1 MNFNFRPLE
10 LPPLPQPKAHEL
22 INLVNETEES
32 SPIAPPLLPPGVPI
46 RQTKPPRSMDE
57 ILADIENGK
66 GKQVTILEWVY
77 LFYAKGDWDEKQG
90 SDRAKST
97 SAAIWKYALDDEKI
111 KDRLFWRLAIYY
123 SQVNQN
129 QIGRKNRPV
138 RKNMESSE
146 NSEVESDREKA
157 EERKISD
164 RPVLPLSLVH
174 SFPDFASE
182 FKNKE

>member
-1 MNFNFRPLE
+1 MNFQFRPLE
-10 LPPLPQPKAHEL
+10 LPPLPQPKAKEL
-22 INLVNETEES
+22 INLANETEES
-32 SPIAPPLLPPGVPI
+32 GPIAPPQLPPGVP
-46 RQTKPPRSMDE
+46 RYQTKPPRSMDE

-66 GKQVTILEWVY
+66 GEQVTILEWVY

-97 SAAIWKYALDDEKI
+97 SAAIWKFALNDDKI

-123 SQVNQN
+123 SQANQN

-138 RKNMESSE
+138 RKNLESSE

-157 EERKISD
+157 AQRKISD
-164 RPVLPLSLVH
+164 RPVLPQSLVDC
-174 SFPDFASE
+174 FRDFASE
-182 FKNKE
+182 FNNK

>member
-10 LPPLPQPKAHEL
+10 LPPLPQPKAQEL
-22 INLVNETEES
+22 IDWGNGTEVS
-32 SPIAPPLLPPGVPI
+32 RPITPPQLPPGVP
-46 RQTKPPRSMDE
+46 RHQTKPPRSMDE
-57 ILADIENGK
+57 ILADIENGT
-66 GKQVTILEWVY
+66 GEQVTILEWVY

-97 SAAIWKYALDDEKI
+97 SAAIWKFALDDDKI

-123 SQVNQN
+123 SQGNQN
-129 QIGRKNRPV
+129 QIGSKNRPV

-157 EERKISD
+157 EQRKISD

>member
-10 LPPLPQPKAHEL
+10 LPPLPQPKAQAL
-22 INLVNETEES
+22 IDLAKGTGES
-32 SPIAPPLLPPGVPI
+32 GPITPPLLPPGVPI

-57 ILADIENGK
+57 ILADIENRK
-66 GKQVTILEWVY
+66 GEQVTILEWVY

-97 SAAIWKYALDDEKI
+97 SAAIWKFALDDEKI

-123 SQVNQN
+123 SQGNQN
-129 QIGRKNRPV
+129 QRASKNRPV
-138 RKNMESSE
+138 LKNLESSE

-157 EERKISD
+157 EKSKISD
-164 RPVLPLSLVH
+164 RPVLPQSLVDC
-174 SFPDFASE
+174 FRDFASE